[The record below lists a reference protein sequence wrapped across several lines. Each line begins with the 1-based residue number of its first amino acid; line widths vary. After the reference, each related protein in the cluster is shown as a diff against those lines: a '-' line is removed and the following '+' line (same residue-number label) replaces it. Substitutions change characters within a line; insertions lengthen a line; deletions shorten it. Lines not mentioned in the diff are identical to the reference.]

1 MTVRVLL
8 IRKVLNSAGWK
19 RDACRVF
26 GLGGT
31 RRSDNSAIVV
41 SSGVRLTLPASLS
54 APILTAHRSVPH
66 AKARF
71 ADTNNTKTPKA
82 ERRNIIESPYATN
95 DTIVAEI

>member
-1 MTVRVLL
+1 MTVRVPL

-19 RDACRVF
+19 RDVCRVF

-41 SSGVRLTLPASLS
+41 FSGVRSTLPASLS

-66 AKARF
+66 AKARL
-71 ADTNNTKTPKA
+71 ADASNTKTPRA
-82 ERRNIIESPYATN
+82 ERRNIIESPYATK
-95 DTIVAEI
+95 DAMIA